1 MNNKCISGDPVQA
14 DRCHPVHLRLLLLLL
29 DPPDRHGPLP
39 LHSQAHGETDI
50 GQTGN
55 KPILTGHTK
64 SKKKTMQGK
73 EITTPR

>member
-1 MNNKCISGDPVQA
+1 MQA

-64 SKKKTMQGK
+64 S
-73 EITTPR
+73 